1 MHETTLAPRNE
12 TLPTPGAPQLP
23 GWSMQPSGEEE
34 LSLIEIWRT
43 LLKRKIVIGAFLLAT
58 MALVT
63 AYTLYKTPLYEG
75 VARIEIDPNRTPKL
89 GLQDLMEEKLSSDSS
104 SVLQTE
110 VKILQSDGIAT
121 QAINQTDWATRKG
134 YGSAGKHVV
143 ISELSPRMREKL
155 LAKFADK
162 LKVQVI
168 PNTQIVELRFRDSD
182 PKLATAVSNA
192 MVDAY
197 IERNFKTRYQ
207 STMQVSDWLSKQ
219 MEDLRQ
225 RATQAQDNLSD
236 FQKKNNILGTDENN
250 NIVTEKLRQL
260 NEQLTAAE
268 ADRIVKEARYKLAQ
282 SGNPELISSIVPN
295 TTLQVLRTQQA
306 DLKAQYAQL
315 TMKFGSGYPKVRE
328 VQGQLGKLD
337 HDIDAEVK
345 NVGQRIEDEYL
356 AAQRTEN
363 MLQEKFN
370 AQKQQAFT
378 LTASAAQYS
387 MLKHEV
393 ETSRELYDTLQL
405 KLKEA
410 GVTAGLSSTN
420 VTVVDRAEIP
430 GKPVEPKIPL
440 NLALGFLG
448 GLVGGVSLA
457 FVLESLDDSITTSE
471 DVEGISALPALSSI
485 PVVENLAARSVRGAL
500 VGAGAGAGA
509 DATEV
514 HDLITIRKPKS
525 NAAEAYRTLRS
536 SILLSSID
544 DPPKL
549 IVVTSAFPQEGKTT
563 TSSNI
568 AVALAQRGGR
578 VLLVDADMRRSSLY
592 KKFGMDQGPG
602 LSNVL
607 MGGDPADVMT
617 TPLPEL
623 PDLNVM
629 PAGPVPQ
636 APAEL
641 LASQRMRQLLRKW
654 TQEYDHVVVDT
665 PPVFPV
671 TDALLLASQ
680 ADAVLLVVRS
690 GVTRKKALLRM
701 RDVLQR
707 ANANIVGVALNGV
720 NMRLEHYYAGSYGK
734 YGDGY
739 YDDQTTKN

>member
-1 MHETTLAPRNE
+1 M
-12 TLPTPGAPQLP
+12 
-23 GWSMQPSGEEE
+23 
-34 LSLIEIWRT
+34 
-43 LLKRKIVIGAFLLAT
+43 
-58 MALVT
+58 
-63 AYTLYKTPLYEG
+63 
-75 VARIEIDPNRTPKL
+75 
-89 GLQDLMEEKLSSDSS
+89 
-104 SVLQTE
+104 
-110 VKILQSDGIAT
+110 
-121 QAINQTDWATRKG
+121 
-134 YGSAGKHVV
+134 
-143 ISELSPRMREKL
+143 
-155 LAKFADK
+155 
-162 LKVQVI
+162 
-168 PNTQIVELRFRDSD
+168 LR
-182 PKLATAVSNA
+182 
-192 MVDAY
+192 
-197 IERNFKTRYQ
+197 
-207 STMQVSDWLSKQ
+207 
-219 MEDLRQ
+219 
-225 RATQAQDNLSD
+225 
-236 FQKKNNILGTDENN
+236 
-250 NIVTEKLRQL
+250 
-260 NEQLTAAE
+260 
-268 ADRIVKEARYKLAQ
+268 
-282 SGNPELISSIVPN
+282 
-295 TTLQVLRTQQA
+295 
-306 DLKAQYAQL
+306 
-315 TMKFGSGYPKVRE
+315 
-328 VQGQLGKLD
+328 
-337 HDIDAEVK
+337 
-345 NVGQRIEDEYL
+345 
-356 AAQRTEN
+356 
-363 MLQEKFN
+363 EKFN
-370 AQKQQAFT
+370 GQKQQAFQ
-378 LTASAAQYS
+378 LNESAAQYS

-393 ETSRELYDTLQL
+393 ETSRELYDSLQL

-420 VTVVDRAEIP
+420 VTVVDRAEVP

-471 DVEGISALPALSSI
+471 DVEGIAALPALSSI
-485 PVVENLAARSVRGAL
+485 PVVQNIAARTNVRGAL
-500 VGAGAGAGA
+500 VGAEAGNA
-509 DATEV
+509 

-549 IVVTSAFPQEGKTT
+549 IVITSAFPQEGKTT

-578 VLLVDADMRRSSLY
+578 VLLIDADMRRSSLY
-592 KKFGMDQGPG
+592 KKFGMDHGPG

-607 MGGDPADVMT
+607 LGGEPAEHIT

-623 PDLNVM
+623 PDLDVL

-654 TQEYDHVVVDT
+654 TQEYDHVVIDT

-739 YDDQTTKN
+739 YDDQTAKN